1 MIEPKFKVGYY
12 NIIVTKD
19 LPWIT
24 NPETY
29 TESVKGQ
36 MTANFAV
43 NYRTKNRRY
52 YTVTHLPTG
61 YRIHTFDSFA
71 HAKTFIKLAEAIPEI
86 GTMNLDN
93 SRSFAPKMK
102 ELIQQVLTNK

>member
-12 NIIVTKD
+12 NITVTKD
-19 LPWIT
+19 QPWT
-24 NPETY
+24 ANPKTY
-29 TESVKGQ
+29 TKSVKGQ

-43 NYRTKNRRY
+43 NYRTKDRRY

-61 YRIHTFDSFA
+61 YRIHQFGYFQ

-93 SRSFAPKMK
+93 SRSFAPRLKK
-102 ELIQQVLTNK
+102 LIHQVITNK